1 VRDRVRRDAT
11 GAVQWYWHFHPDW
24 QVEQASEGVW
34 RITDGTRVCTLR
46 LSQLSGYTAR
56 LYRADEATKLGWYS
70 PRFGHKVPCTTL
82 VVEAKPLPD
91 AIDETGVVWEFRA

>member
-1 VRDRVRRDAT
+1 M
-11 GAVQWYWHFHPDW
+11 
-24 QVEQASEGVW
+24 
-34 RITDGTRVCTLR
+34 DGTRGCTLR

-82 VVEAKPLPD
+82 VVEAKPPPD
-91 AIDETGVVWEFRA
+91 TIDEWGALWRIEVQA